1 MNQNH
6 EVISNLKS
14 IKTQEFLTP
23 KGVHACHLAAGP
35 STVQTEVF
43 VDIGRRCEVD
53 LVKLAWPQAS
63 VLPRGLNHFSRQQ
76 GRIGVPGLLFKFKS
90 PLCLGV
96 SSKIMCQH
104 KTLLP
109 FHVGW
114 CFLCV
119 PILTQEVLPW

>member
-14 IKTQEFLTP
+14 VKTQEFLTP

-53 LVKLAWPQAS
+53 LVKLAWLQAS
-63 VLPRGLNHFSRQQ
+63 VPARGLNHFSRQQ
-76 GRIGVPGLLFKFKS
+76 GRIGIPGLLFKFKITIV
-90 PLCLGV
+90 LGCL
-96 SSKIMCQH
+96 
-104 KTLLP
+104 
-109 FHVGW
+109 F
-114 CFLCV
+114 
-119 PILTQEVLPW
+119 